1 MLNNPLPE
9 PLANTTHQGPKP
21 SRGVWQLKME
31 DIKAV
36 ELVENLEVAAVLGA
50 FSVRDAIM

>member
-21 SRGVWQLKME
+21 SGGVWQLKIE
-31 DIKAV
+31 EVKAV
-36 ELVENLEVAAVLGA
+36 ELFENFEVAVVLGA
-50 FSVRDAIM
+50 FSVHDAIM